1 MASFCSR
8 LAWGGLIRSAFAC
21 MSCGA
26 DLGAGKYQTSLLKA
40 FQRTVD
46 DARFAVVVVDAPN
59 LRVEDV
65 KPYWAAGQVLCARD
79 ASSLITMHCRN
90 LVLCSIDIVS
100 P

>member
-1 MASFCSR
+1 MSR
-8 LAWGGLIRSAFAC
+8 G
-21 MSCGA
+21 M

-65 KPYWAAGQVLCARD
+65 KPYWAAGQVLCAHD
-79 ASSLITMHCRN
+79 VPAILAMHLRYLWLPYSNDN
-90 LVLCSIDIVS
+90 LPPKPYVTCTLNLSHCLSQAF
-100 P
+100 

>member
-1 MASFCSR
+1 
-8 LAWGGLIRSAFAC
+8 
-21 MSCGA
+21 MSCSA

-79 ASSLITMHCRN
+79 VPALTFMRSCRFCDSQA
-90 LVLCSIDIVS
+90 VA
-100 P
+100 